1 LHEETAR
8 PVKGKMQEI
17 VVFDINSAFSETG
30 VGAGCASC
38 SHFFRNLIAQNRLIR
53 APMAKIPH
61 SLWRAGLCA
70 SVLIAFVGSTKAQ
83 SPTPSGTTAE
93 QYQSSGSLP
102 SPSLLFDELDKAF
115 PNFDWKTVVEKEVN
129 DPNFQKTDY
138 SDNVAKISNLGV
150 RLAAAFIAV
159 HAKDY
164 DALKKAAG
172 VAVELTK
179 SFKEAGTIKSYADQ
193 AEQQAKGG
201 DWAAVKTTIDKIADV
216 VGKELKNGSR
226 REEATMAMATGW
238 LAGVHLVADA
248 LGSQYSEKGALI
260 IRQGPLPTLIV
271 AQLKALSDTVKEK
284 NGGKQEDKTKSS
296 TVQDVTVGVTQ
307 IADLVKKEPTK
318 PLTKEEVENIRK
330 QAADLIKKIEA

>member
-1 LHEETAR
+1 MREN
-8 PVKGKMQEI
+8 
-17 VVFDINSAFSETG
+17 VVFAVNSAISPVRSG
-30 VGAGCASC
+30 LGRASC
-38 SHFFRNLIAQNRLIR
+38 SHFSRNLIAQNRLIH
-53 APMAKIPH
+53 APMAKTPH
-61 SLWRAGLCA
+61 SFWRAGLCT
-70 SVLIAFVGSTKAQ
+70 SVLIASVCATKAQ

-93 QYQSSGSLP
+93 QYQASGSLP

-115 PNFDWKTVVEKEVN
+115 PNFDWKTVVQKEVN

-138 SDNVAKISNLGV
+138 ADNVAKISNLGV

-164 DALKKAAG
+164 DALKKSAG

-179 SFKEAGTIKSYADQ
+179 SFKEAGTIKSYADM

-201 DWAAVKTTIDKIADV
+201 DWVAVRSTIDKIADV
-216 VGKELKNGSR
+216 VGKELKSGSR
-226 REEATMAMATGW
+226 KEEATMAMATGW
-238 LAGVHLVADA
+238 LAGVRLVLDA
-248 LGSQYSEKGALI
+248 LGTTYSEKGALI

-296 TVQDVTVGVTQ
+296 TIQDVTVGVTQ

-318 PLTKEEVENIRK
+318 PLTQKEVEDLRK
-330 QAADLIKKIEA
+330 QADDLIKKIEA

>member
-1 LHEETAR
+1 
-8 PVKGKMQEI
+8 
-17 VVFDINSAFSETG
+17 
-30 VGAGCASC
+30 
-38 SHFFRNLIAQNRLIR
+38 
-53 APMAKIPH
+53 MAKIPH
-61 SLWRAGLCA
+61 LLWRAGLCA
-70 SVLIAFVGSTKAQ
+70 PVLMAFVCASKAQ

-93 QYQSSGSLP
+93 QYQRSGNLP

-115 PNFDWKTVVEKEVN
+115 PNFDWKTVVQNEVN
-129 DPNFQKTDY
+129 DPNFEKTDY
-138 SDNVAKISNLGV
+138 ADNVSKISNLGV

-164 DALKKAAG
+164 DALKKAAA
-172 VAVELTK
+172 VSVELTK
-179 SFKEAGTIKSYADQ
+179 SFKEAGTIKSYADT

-201 DWAAVKTTIDKIADV
+201 DWPAVKDTIDKISGV
-216 VGKELKNGSR
+216 VGKELKSGTR
-226 REEATMAMATGW
+226 KEEATMAMATGW

-248 LGSQYSEKGALI
+248 LGSSYSEKGALI

-271 AQLKALSDTVKEK
+271 AQLKALSQTVQDK
-284 NGGKQEDKTKSS
+284 NGGKQEDSTKSN
-296 TVQDVTVGVTQ
+296 TVKDVTIGVTQ

>member
-1 LHEETAR
+1 
-8 PVKGKMQEI
+8 M
-17 VVFDINSAFSETG
+17 VFTINSVFSANG
-30 VGAGCASC
+30 VYPRCASS

-70 SVLIAFVGSTKAQ
+70 SVLIAFVGTTKAQ

-115 PNFDWKTVVEKEVN
+115 PNFDWKTVIQKEVN

-138 SDNVAKISNLGV
+138 TDNVTKISNLGV

-164 DALKKAAG
+164 DGLKKAAG

-179 SFKEAGTIKSYADQ
+179 SFKEASTIKSYADT

-201 DWAAVKTTIDKIADV
+201 DWVAVKETIDKIADV
-216 VGKELKNGSR
+216 VGKELKTGSR
-226 REEATMAMATGW
+226 KEEATMAMATGW
-238 LAGVHLVADA
+238 LAGVRLVLDA
-248 LGSQYSEKGALI
+248 LGSSYSEKGALI
-260 IRQGPLPTLIV
+260 IRQGPLPALIV
-271 AQLKALSDTVKEK
+271 SQLKALSQTVQDK
-284 NGGKQEDKTKSS
+284 NGGKQEDSTKSN
-296 TVQDVTVGVTQ
+296 TVKDITVGVTQ

-318 PLTKEEVENIRK
+318 PLTQKEVDDLRK
-330 QAADLIKKIEA
+330 QADDLIKKIEA